1 MFYTVRHHTH
11 FRYSAP
17 ILENVMEVR
26 MQPRTD
32 EFQQCI
38 NFQLHT
44 RPHARIASFQ
54 DPLGNVVHHFNIPG
68 LHSEL
73 ALRAEALV
81 KVAPTPL
88 LPDRLS
94 NDAWHQLDILPLTY
108 ERWEMSAPSHFTT
121 PTPALAALAEQ
132 LSVARYADP
141 LTVLRTLN
149 AQLNDTFEYAPSA
162 TRVDSPIDEAI
173 RQRRGV
179 CQDYAHVMLALVRTY
194 LRIPCRYVSG
204 YLYHRQDDRSAP
216 DATHAWVEVLLP
228 ELGWV
233 GFDPTN
239 DLLAGERHI
248 RAAVGRDYRDV
259 PPTRGVFKGVA
270 ASELAVSVH
279 VRKAD
284 DPGLVE
290 DTVQDGEL
298 LILDAPV
305 AVRPTLVSIQQ
316 QQQQQ

>member
-1 MFYTVRHHTH
+1 MFYTVRHQTR

-32 EFQQCI
+32 EFQQCV

-44 RPHARIASFQ
+44 RPHARISSFHDQ
-54 DPLGNVVHHFNIPG
+54 LANVVHHFNIPG
-68 LHSEL
+68 LHTEL
-73 ALRAEALV
+73 TLRAEALV
-81 KVAPTPL
+81 KVEPPPPW
-88 LPDRLS
+88 PDTLS
-94 NDAWHQLDILPLTY
+94 PDAWQQLDDLPLTH
-108 ERWEMSAPSHFTT
+108 ERWEMRSPSHFTA
-121 PTPALAALAEQ
+121 PTAALAGLANE
-132 LSVARYADP
+132 LGVARYADP
-141 LTVLRTLN
+141 LKVLRTLN
-149 AQLNDTFEYAPSA
+149 TQLNTTFEYAPSA

-204 YLYHRQDDRSAP
+204 YLYHRQDDRSAA
-216 DATHAWVEVLLP
+216 DATHAWIEAWLP

-239 DLLAGERHI
+239 NLIVEDRHI
-248 RAAVGRDYRDV
+248 RTAVGRDYRDV

-270 ASELAVSVH
+270 ASELSVSVH

-284 DPGLVE
+284 DPGLTE
-290 DTVQDGEL
+290 DAGPDGEL
-298 LILDAPV
+298 LRLDAPV
-305 AVRPTLVSIQQ
+305 AVSPVLASVQQ
-316 QQQQQ
+316 QQQ